1 MMGLSRSLKRK
12 LLLAMGAIALLIA
25 VCSLFAYSAANRR
38 IPIEAVYLRSPNG
51 LFAEVGFAPDALHLP
66 LLQLAG
72 CTVEASLFVWTD
84 RGWKRGGSILSYGWD
99 AKKGA
104 RARLSVP
111 DSKWK
116 IEFRAA
122 PTRQLKIRAL
132 TIPVGIK
139 TNILAVA
146 EFPPRQEIEAAKR

>member
-1 MMGLSRSLKRK
+1 MRLSRSLKCK

-25 VCSLFAYSAANRR
+25 VCSLYAYSAANRR

-66 LLQLAG
+66 LVQLAG

-84 RGWKRGGSILSYGWD
+84 RGWKSGGHMLSYGWD
-99 AKKGA
+99 PKKGV

-111 DSKWK
+111 DARWR

-122 PTRQLKIRAL
+122 PRRQLKIGVL

-146 EFPPRQEIEAAKR
+146 EFPRRQEIEAAKR